1 MKAEQ
6 GKPNPCSDVRTCGVM
21 GLTVTDELEAEVCLE
36 QLATE
41 GESPVGVESSAVRQD
56 PRVACVGNRA

>member
-1 MKAEQ
+1 MKTEQ

-21 GLTVTDELEAEVCLE
+21 GPAVSDEFEAEVHLE
-36 QLATE
+36 QSAVE
-41 GESPVGVESSAVRQD
+41 GESPVGVESSDVSWD